1 MLWIVAGSGPSLTE
15 VVQSNVIAVN
25 DAYRLC
31 PNASV
36 LYAADVSW
44 WQAREGCP
52 DFKGEKWTCTSSS
65 QEYGIRQGL
74 AKRFGI
80 KIVTGRK
87 GHGFS
92 LDRNTVHYGGNSGF
106 QAVNLA
112 LHRGANP
119 IVLVGFDMR
128 GEHFFGKH
136 EHPLRQTRR
145 HAFEGWCKNFQR
157 AAEKLPKHIRIIN
170 ATPNSALTCF
180 PSMTFEEALSAN

>member
-1 MLWIVAGSGPSLTE
+1 MLWIVAGSGPSLE
-15 VVQSNVIAVN
+15 SVCSDNVIAVN

-31 PNASV
+31 PNARI
-36 LYAADVSW
+36 LYAADVAW
-44 WQAREGCP
+44 WEKHEGCP
-52 DFKGEKWTCTSSS
+52 AFKGEKWTCTSSS

-80 KIVTGRK
+80 KIIAGRK

-92 LDRNTVHYGGNSGF
+92 LDPSYVHYGGNGGF

-119 IVLVGFDMR
+119 VVLVGFDMR

-136 EHPLRQTRR
+136 EQPLRQTRP
-145 HAFEGWCKNFQR
+145 HAFDGWCKQFAK
-157 AAEKLPKHIRIIN
+157 AAEMLPKNIRIFN
-170 ATPNSALTCF
+170 ATPDSALTCF
-180 PSMTFEEALSAN
+180 PMMTLEEALRAH